1 MAWLRRGAAAARVLV
16 QAPCA
21 QRALTRPYPVGA
33 RRLWTA
39 GAVPGAQTP
48 RPVLAPQ
55 WAPPAAATAAA
66 ARRFSGAASS
76 GKPFDKILIANR
88 GEIAC
93 RVAKTARLMG
103 IKTVAIY
110 SVPDARAVHVQMCD
124 EAYCVGPAASTESYL
139 NIEKI
144 IEVMKLSGAQ
154 AVHPGYGF
162 LSENAKFAERLA
174 EEGLVFIGPNVFAI
188 QSMGDKIQ
196 SKQLAID
203 AGVNTIPGQLGLID
217 TEDDAIRV
225 SREIGYPVMIKASAG
240 GGGKG
245 MRVAHNDS
253 EAAEGF
259 RLSKSEAASSFGDDR
274 IFIEKFVDQPRHIE
288 IQIIADTHGNVIYL
302 PERECSIQRRNQ
314 KVIEEAPS
322 PFIDEA
328 TWRAMGEQAV
338 ALAKAVQYQSAGT
351 IEMMVDGD
359 KNFYFLEMNTR
370 LQVEHPVTEMV
381 TGLDLVEL
389 MIRVAAGETLPLKQS
404 EIAAKGWSIEARIY
418 AEDSLRNFLPSVG
431 VLHRYRPPKETPV
444 GDINGTVRIDTG
456 VEECSEIS
464 IHYDPMIGKL
474 ITYAP
479 TRQQAID
486 VMKRSL
492 DEFVIKGV
500 RCNIDFCRDI
510 MDNPRFLSGD
520 LTTHFIA
527 QEYPDPGFRGHRLT
541 RTELQELVAIAAML
555 QMQHRQQAKI
565 YLPPEG
571 SFVAGKQTV
580 GRAALV
586 GVLSPEEIVVSSA
599 NCVSQESV
607 QHSN

>member
-1 MAWLRRGAAAARVLV
+1 MTHARTQRPNAVL
-16 QAPCA
+16 
-21 QRALTRPYPVGA
+21 
-33 RRLWTA
+33 
-39 GAVPGAQTP
+39 TP
-48 RPVLAPQ
+48 NGRHRMVRCVL
-55 WAPPAAATAAA
+55 
-66 ARRFSGAASS
+66 
-76 GKPFDKILIANR
+76 
-88 GEIAC
+88 E
-93 RVAKTARLMG
+93 
-103 IKTVAIY
+103 
-110 SVPDARAVHVQMCD
+110 
-124 EAYCVGPAASTESYL
+124 
-139 NIEKI
+139 
-144 IEVMKLSGAQ
+144 
-154 AVHPGYGF
+154 
-162 LSENAKFAERLA
+162 
-174 EEGLVFIGPNVFAI
+174 
-188 QSMGDKIQ
+188 
-196 SKQLAID
+196 
-203 AGVNTIPGQLGLID
+203 
-217 TEDDAIRV
+217 
-225 SREIGYPVMIKASAG
+225 
-240 GGGKG
+240 
-245 MRVAHNDS
+245 
-253 EAAEGF
+253 
-259 RLSKSEAASSFGDDR
+259 
-274 IFIEKFVDQPRHIE
+274 
-288 IQIIADTHGNVIYL
+288 
-302 PERECSIQRRNQ
+302 
-314 KVIEEAPS
+314 
-322 PFIDEA
+322 
-328 TWRAMGEQAV
+328 
-338 ALAKAVQYQSAGT
+338 
-351 IEMMVDGD
+351 
-359 KNFYFLEMNTR
+359 
-370 LQVEHPVTEMV
+370 
-381 TGLDLVEL
+381 
-389 MIRVAAGETLPLKQS
+389 
-404 EIAAKGWSIEARIY
+404 KGWSIEARIY

>member
-1 MAWLRRGAAAARVLV
+1 
-16 QAPCA
+16 
-21 QRALTRPYPVGA
+21 
-33 RRLWTA
+33 
-39 GAVPGAQTP
+39 
-48 RPVLAPQ
+48 
-55 WAPPAAATAAA
+55 
-66 ARRFSGAASS
+66 
-76 GKPFDKILIANR
+76 
-88 GEIAC
+88 
-93 RVAKTARLMG
+93 
-103 IKTVAIY
+103 
-110 SVPDARAVHVQMCD
+110 
-124 EAYCVGPAASTESYL
+124 
-139 NIEKI
+139 
-144 IEVMKLSGAQ
+144 
-154 AVHPGYGF
+154 
-162 LSENAKFAERLA
+162 
-174 EEGLVFIGPNVFAI
+174 
-188 QSMGDKIQ
+188 
-196 SKQLAID
+196 
-203 AGVNTIPGQLGLID
+203 
-217 TEDDAIRV
+217 
-225 SREIGYPVMIKASAG
+225 
-240 GGGKG
+240 
-245 MRVAHNDS
+245 
-253 EAAEGF
+253 
-259 RLSKSEAASSFGDDR
+259 
-274 IFIEKFVDQPRHIE
+274 
-288 IQIIADTHGNVIYL
+288 
-302 PERECSIQRRNQ
+302 
-314 KVIEEAPS
+314 
-322 PFIDEA
+322 
-328 TWRAMGEQAV
+328 
-338 ALAKAVQYQSAGT
+338 
-351 IEMMVDGD
+351 
-359 KNFYFLEMNTR
+359 
-370 LQVEHPVTEMV
+370 MV

-586 GVLSPEEIVVSSA
+586 GVLSPEEIVAQSDVVVTTEGTVGDPAKTRVHIQAKKPRLGDVISTEFVLEIEGFGQRHYAANLPDNSGLYSA
-599 NCVSQESV
+599 TCKETGVVRVVQLVEKTNYGYLISMAGSPYKMTLRSEELERLSQHMPVKVAPDLSAQLASPMPGKLHSIAVKEGDVVIAGQEMCVVEAMKMQNVLRCPKDSTIKKICAKQGDNLALDQVIMYFE
-607 QHSN
+607 